1 MKPLN
6 ARRGRTAK
14 MMDKHDTS
22 DEVPFW
28 ESTPLSRMTPTQW
41 ESLCDGCGLC
51 CMEKL
56 EDAETGAIYITSVA
70 CQYLDLS
77 SSRCRIYETRTFI
90 NELCIQLTP
99 EAVATYRWLPE
110 SCAYRRVLEGRSL
123 PEWHPLLCGSA
134 KQMKKAGVTACDR
147 AVCGES
153 IHPDDLHH
161 FIEYEV

>member
-14 MMDKHDTS
+14 MMDRHDTS

-70 CQYLDLS
+70 CQYLDPG
-77 SSRCRIYETRTFI
+77 
-90 NELCIQLTP
+90 ELCLQTGPGGALP
-99 EAVATYRWLPE
+99 ARVAPPPLRQRQADEEGRRYGLRSGRL
-110 SCAYRRVLEGRSL
+110 RRV
-123 PEWHPLLCGSA
+123 HPP
-134 KQMKKAGVTACDR
+134 R
-147 AVCGES
+147 
-153 IHPDDLHH
+153 
-161 FIEYEV
+161 